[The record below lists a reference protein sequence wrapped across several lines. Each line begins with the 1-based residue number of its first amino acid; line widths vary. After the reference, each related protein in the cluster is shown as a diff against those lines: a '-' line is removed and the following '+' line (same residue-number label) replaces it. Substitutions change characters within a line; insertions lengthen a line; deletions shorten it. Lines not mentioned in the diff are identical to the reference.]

1 MFIFGYKCLEK
12 EVQMDYNKQLERVIN
27 YFKKGET
34 DSKDFTVG
42 LEFEHFV
49 LDKSSLKSISYY
61 GENGLGETLLEICK
75 TLNAK
80 PYYNNESILGCDTDK
95 FSISLEPGAQ
105 FEISI
110 KSKLSIEQLYQD
122 YKEILGVVLP
132 IFAKKNQILVP
143 LGYNPVSKIQDIK
156 LIPKI
161 RYNHMFEHFN
171 SLNGDNNMGWNMM
184 KGTASVQV
192 TIDYSDEKDCIRKYF
207 LASAIAP
214 ILYAAFDNGYIFEE
228 EPYKKYNIRQMVWE
242 KTDKSRSGLLDFAFD
257 DMSYQRYAKFI
268 LDTTPIFVERNG
280 EIISV
285 NKKPFKEL
293 FDPENDSD
301 DEIFHAISIVFPD
314 VRLKTYLE
322 FRMMDGVNYPTN
334 FAIVALI
341 KGLFYSKDSLNA
353 LEKMF
358 EGTSYSEV
366 MDAKSET
373 LLHGLKAK
381 YKGITILEHL
391 ENLYNLAYSALGDEA
406 HFLSPI
412 KEIINSGKSPKDVF
426 EGIFESEGLR
436 SAIEYNRVDK
446 NV

>member
-1 MFIFGYKCLEK
+1 
-12 EVQMDYNKQLERVIN
+12 
-27 YFKKGET
+27 
-34 DSKDFTVG
+34 
-42 LEFEHFV
+42 
-49 LDKSSLKSISYY
+49 
-61 GENGLGETLLEICK
+61 
-75 TLNAK
+75 
-80 PYYNNESILGCDTDK
+80 
-95 FSISLEPGAQ
+95 
-105 FEISI
+105 
-110 KSKLSIEQLYQD
+110 
-122 YKEILGVVLP
+122 
-132 IFAKKNQILVP
+132 
-143 LGYNPVSKIQDIK
+143 
-156 LIPKI
+156 
-161 RYNHMFEHFN
+161 
-171 SLNGDNNMGWNMM
+171 
-184 KGTASVQV
+184 
-192 TIDYSDEKDCIRKYF
+192 
-207 LASAIAP
+207 
-214 ILYAAFDNGYIFEE
+214 
-228 EPYKKYNIRQMVWE
+228 
-242 KTDKSRSGLLDFAFD
+242 
-257 DMSYQRYAKFI
+257 
-268 LDTTPIFVERNG
+268 
-280 EIISV
+280 ISV

-381 YKGITILEHL
+381 YKGITILGHL
-391 ENLYNLAYSALGDEA
+391 ENLYNLAYSALGDES

-426 EGIFESEGLR
+426 EDIFESEGLR